1 MEVLTSNRQ
10 QHIDRIVQGLMSH
23 EDHLSYSSI
32 SAFKNS
38 PRTFI
43 DYKLGVKD
51 DTDSMQYGSMLHCL
65 VLEPDDFFNRY
76 HIIEDLEI
84 FNQIGG
90 AKPRATKAYKE
101 WYQDAVGKA
110 GEKQI
115 VETNDYLSAKIAAEN
130 IRTNRASAKILNMA
144 TEREKPLDWEFK
156 NFKFKGFIDGDGERL
171 IFDLKTCTDASP
183 QKFQRE
189 IMQRGYYMQAAM
201 YLCGLGQV
209 KDCYIIAC
217 DRKNGVSVH
226 KMESKLIEH
235 GATEFNEILDKFN
248 HCILTDAFDQSHDFH
263 SPRHDGVFMCEKP
276 GYLY

>member
-1 MEVLTSNRQ
+1 MEVQVSNRQ
-10 QHIDRIVQGLMSH
+10 QHIDRIVHKLMGH
-23 EDHLSYSSI
+23 DDHLSYSSI

-43 DYKLGVKD
+43 DYKLGVKE
-51 DTDSMQYGSMLHCL
+51 DTEAMQYGSMLHCL
-65 VLEPDDFFNRY
+65 VLEPEDFFNRY

-84 FNQIGG
+84 CNQIGG
-90 AKPRATKAYKE
+90 AKPRSTKAYKE
-101 WYQDAVGKA
+101 WYQAALQEA

-115 VETNDYLSAKIAAEN
+115 VETADYVSAKIAAEN
-130 IRTNRASAKILNMA
+130 IHSNRASAKILQMA
-144 TEREKPLDWEFK
+144 SEYEKPIEWEFK
-156 NFKFKGFIDGDGERL
+156 NFRFKGFIDGHGEKI

-183 QKFQRE
+183 QKFQGE

-209 KDCYIIAC
+209 KDSYIIAA

-226 KMESKLIEH
+226 KIETKLVEH

-248 HCILTDAFDQSHDFH
+248 HCILTDSFDQSHDFW
-263 SPRHDGVFMCEKP
+263 SDRWDGIFMCEKP